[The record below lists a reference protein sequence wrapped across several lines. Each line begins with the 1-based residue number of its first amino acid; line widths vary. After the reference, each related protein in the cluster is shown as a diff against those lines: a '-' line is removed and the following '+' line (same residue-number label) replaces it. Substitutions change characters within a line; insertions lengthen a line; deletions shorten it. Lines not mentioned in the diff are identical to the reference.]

1 MTEQITTP
9 SPRTLA
15 RVTGIFY
22 LLIFITAGFA
32 EGFVR
37 GGLVVPG
44 DAATTAANIQ
54 ASEGLWRAGFVADL
68 IAFTLDALVGILFYI
83 LLKPVNSTLALVA
96 LVLRLLGHPV
106 IATVNL
112 LNHFAALHVLAG
124 TGHLAAFTPDQLQA
138 LMMVFLDLHGTGY
151 LLAGV
156 FFGLHLTVLGHLM
169 FRSARFPRWV
179 AVLVGLAAVGYLIES
194 FGTFLAPGGADLYAM
209 IVLASAVLGEMVLTL
224 YLLIK
229 GVKTVPAAT

>member
-1 MTEQITTP
+1 M
-9 SPRTLA
+9 
-15 RVTGIFY
+15 TGILY
-22 LLIFITAGFA
+22 LVIFITAGFA

-37 GGLVVPG
+37 GGLVIPG

-68 IAFTLDALVGILFYI
+68 IAFTCDALVGILFYV

-106 IATVNL
+106 VATVNL
-112 LNHFAALHVLAG
+112 LNHFAALHVLGG
-124 TGHLAAFTPDQLQA
+124 TGTLAAFSPEQLQA

-151 LLAGV
+151 LIAGV
-156 FFGLHLTVLGHLM
+156 FFGLHLALLGHLM
-169 FRSARFPRWV
+169 FRSDRFPRWV
-179 AVLVGLAAVGYLIES
+179 ALLVGLAAVGYLIES
-194 FGTFLAPGGADLYAM
+194 FGTFLAPGGADVYAM

-229 GVKTVPAAT
+229 GVKTVPADA